1 MFGELCAAA
10 VENCSPS
17 GHRFQPYVL
26 FNAELLIYA
35 VNITFQSPAKTRERK
50 RHYQAIV
57 LRAAN
62 NSNIDFVDT
71 EACGRGGC
79 ESLTNGLV
87 VKYSKVQMMHVC
99 A

>member
-35 VNITFQSPAKTRERK
+35 VNITFQSPAKTQERK

-71 EACGRGGC
+71 AACGRGGC
-79 ESLTNGLV
+79 ESLTNGSV
-87 VKYSKVQMMHVC
+87 VKHSKVQMMHVC